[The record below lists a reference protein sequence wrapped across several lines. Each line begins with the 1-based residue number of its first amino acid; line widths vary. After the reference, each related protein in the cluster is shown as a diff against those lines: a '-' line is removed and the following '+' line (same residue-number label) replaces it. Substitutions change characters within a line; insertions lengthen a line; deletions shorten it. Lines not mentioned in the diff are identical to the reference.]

1 MAIILKLL
9 GSLVNCLTVLVGSTI
24 GLGIKK
30 GIPEKYE
37 NAVMNAIA
45 LSIMFIGISGIRDGQ
60 NTIVIIISMVVGT
73 LLGTV
78 CNLDGLVKRFAD
90 YVEAKI
96 KAKSKNKTT
105 PIAEGMVTST
115 LLFCVGA
122 MTVVGSLNSGLKLD
136 HSTLYSKAVL
146 DGIASMVL
154 ASSLGFGVLFSVVPL
169 LIYQGGITLLASIVA
184 PLLSQVVIS
193 EMSAIGSLLIIALS
207 LNMLKLTNLKVMNM
221 LPAIFL
227 PIAIYMLPIF

>member
-45 LSIMFIGISGIRDGQ
+45 LSIMFIGISGILDGQ

>member
-45 LSIMFIGISGIRDGQ
+45 LS
-60 NTIVIIISMVVGT
+60 
-73 LLGTV
+73 
-78 CNLDGLVKRFAD
+78 
-90 YVEAKI
+90 
-96 KAKSKNKTT
+96 
-105 PIAEGMVTST
+105 
-115 LLFCVGA
+115 
-122 MTVVGSLNSGLKLD
+122 
-136 HSTLYSKAVL
+136 
-146 DGIASMVL
+146 
-154 ASSLGFGVLFSVVPL
+154 
-169 LIYQGGITLLASIVA
+169 
-184 PLLSQVVIS
+184 
-193 EMSAIGSLLIIALS
+193 